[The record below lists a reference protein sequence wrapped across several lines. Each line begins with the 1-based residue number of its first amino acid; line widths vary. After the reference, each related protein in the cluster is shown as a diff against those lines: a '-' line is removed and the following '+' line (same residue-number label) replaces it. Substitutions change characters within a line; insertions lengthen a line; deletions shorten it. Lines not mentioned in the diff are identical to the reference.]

1 LWTKAT
7 EGQRAAV
14 AGEQSTSLRRMH
26 EVLRGER
33 CVSELIAS
41 HYLVHWGRG
50 TLRTGVNCRG
60 CPSCRATVLAT
71 APEAEM
77 CRVALEPRPS
87 VTAWPGRP
95 EDPLA
100 RARGSSPWL
109 SLTWQAGS
117 DRDDLLRD
125 LLERLV
131 GRGMNILGGPGLD
144 ARQAR
149 RVQDRA
155 RSRPVVT
162 DYDGDLLESF
172 AAWVI
177 WVLDD
182 GTEPLAGP
190 IRERLAAGE
199 PTYLIHHRDLPDPD
213 RPGVPLAQ
221 VHPTIS
227 LRAALGAL

>member
-1 LWTKAT
+1 M
-7 EGQRAAV
+7 R
-14 AGEQSTSLRRMH
+14 
-26 EVLRGER
+26 EVLRGRR

-41 HYLVHWGRG
+41 HYLVHSGRG

-60 CPSCRATVLAT
+60 CPSCRATVLAA

-109 SLTWQAGS
+109 SLTWQERS

-131 GRGMNILGGPGLD
+131 GRGMNVLGGPGLGT
-144 ARQAR
+144 RQAR
-149 RVQDRA
+149 KVQDRT

-162 DYDGDLLESF
+162 DYDCDLLESF
-172 AAWVI
+172 PDWII
-177 WVLDD
+177 WVLGD
-182 GTEPLAGP
+182 GAGPLAGP
-190 IRERLAAGE
+190 IRGRLAAGE
-199 PTYLIHHRDLPDPD
+199 PTYLIHHRDLPDLD
-213 RPGVPLAQ
+213 RPGISLAQ